1 MVALQEEREL
11 HSAALFSGCR
21 PSPRLDASSIQQ
33 VHGTSAMQLHN
44 QIEAVSVTA
53 VLVAVQ
59 HQLNNV
65 HL

>member
-1 MVALQEEREL
+1 
-11 HSAALFSGCR
+11 
-21 PSPRLDASSIQQ
+21 